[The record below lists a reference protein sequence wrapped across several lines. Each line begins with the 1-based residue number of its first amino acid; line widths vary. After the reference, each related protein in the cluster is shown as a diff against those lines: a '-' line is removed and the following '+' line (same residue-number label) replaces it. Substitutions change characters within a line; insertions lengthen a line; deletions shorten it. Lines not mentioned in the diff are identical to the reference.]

1 MSLILRRNP
10 PRRRT
15 VSFDGSKEDKDPCCS
30 CKNCEEKDT
39 CCLCLSSDSE
49 DEHDERLDQLRKAL
63 HHFYKSDGDPEDE
76 SDNGSDDH
84 DERLDEL
91 RTFLHQMCKSDV
103 DEDEEPEDD
112 DLP

>member
-63 HHFYKSDGDPEDE
+63 PAAEETVAVKG
-76 SDNGSDDH
+76 DH
-84 DERLDEL
+84 DHVRKD
-91 RTFLHQMCKSDV
+91 TQK
-103 DEDEEPEDD
+103 
-112 DLP
+112 